1 MPNLLTIPNMVK
13 KSLAGIAAGL
23 ALLGLGGCEST
34 TRIEARDQSVVL
46 PSLRAS
52 FNFGKGA
59 EAPSNPRDGHAV
71 ELEAF
76 RGKASDTQSLQAN
89 QSPIVLDGKTFT
101 PPVQLQHEFRFT
113 YGDVS
118 WRWRKFFGGGTVG
131 LDVTAGMGVAGLDLR
146 TRDGGQQAAR
156 DYSTRGAQG
165 GVGLVWRLQPGTS
178 LQVRVTEF
186 ASLNEGVDRISR
198 AEVSFAQALGPYVSG
213 RLGWAGWEVRG
224 GSLTNDSDFRLRFS
238 GPTLGLQ
245 FDFGN

>member
-1 MPNLLTIPNMVK
+1 MSNLLKLPNPVPK
-13 KSLAGIAAGL
+13 PFTGITAAF
-23 ALLGLGGCEST
+23 ALLTLGGCEST

-59 EAPSNPRDGHAV
+59 EAPSNPRDGHAIDF
-71 ELEAF
+71 EGF
-76 RGKASDTQSLQAN
+76 YGKASDTQSLQAG
-89 QSPIVLDGKTFT
+89 QSPIVLDGKTFA

-118 WRWRKFFGGGTVG
+118 WRWRKFFGGGSVG

-146 TRDGGQQAAR
+146 TSGGGQQAVR

-165 GVGLVWRLQPGTS
+165 GIGLVWRLQPGSS

-198 AEVSFAQALGPYVSG
+198 AEVSFAQALSPYVTG

-224 GSLTNDSDFRLRFS
+224 GSLSSDSDFRLRFS